1 MTRAPV
7 GPPIAPIGLT
17 GRYSPLAQL
26 DKRMGG
32 GTHVGR
38 RGAQVVVGGDDRLW
52 VPAVRRGA
60 DVPPGPV
67 TIEASG
73 GGATER

>member
-26 DKRMGG
+26 DKRMEG

-52 VPAVRRGA
+52 VRPCAVALMSRP
-60 DVPPGPV
+60 VQV